1 MAYNI
6 TLTNGQSLVTIADGT
21 TDTTATSLTL
31 IGKNFAG
38 YGQFLDQNF
47 VKLVENFSN
56 TTSPTAALQGQL
68 WWDSTNKILK
78 VFNGTAW
85 KTVSSSTA
93 SATAP
98 VTTVVGDL
106 WWDTANGQLKVWS
119 GTQFVVIG
127 PAFTANQGQSGA
139 IADVIA
145 GTDNISHV
153 VVKFYVNNVLTCV
166 LSKDSSFTPQSA
178 IAGFST
184 INPGFNLASISPNL
198 LYWGNANNALNLAGV
213 PITSF
218 LRSDQPATTAFP
230 LTINNNTGVS
240 IGAAGDFTVGVGA
253 SSVNL
258 ISNTNGFNQNMYVNV
273 GGVNTLALSIS
284 GTSGLITVSGDPTAN
299 LGIATKQ
306 YVDAVVGTGA
316 GSLVL
321 RRDGGNTITGNILPD
336 SNNTRNLGS
345 NSTRFNTVYATTFSG
360 TSTTAQYADLAE
372 RFEADEIY
380 EPGTVVELG
389 GSKEITEAIFEL
401 SNNVFGVI
409 STRPAYLMNSIAGDD
424 NTHPPIAVNGR
435 VPVKVTGK
443 IKKGDRLVCAG
454 NGCARAGSLDEIT
467 PFNVIGRALQD
478 KTDDNFGLIEAIV
491 KINS

>member
-1 MAYNI
+1 MSYNI

-21 TDTTATSLTL
+21 ADTTATSLTL

-38 YGQFLDQNF
+38 YGQFLDENF
-47 VKLVENFSN
+47 VKILENFSN
-56 TTSPTAALQGQL
+56 TTAPSSALQGQL

-119 GTQFVVIG
+119 GSQFVVIG

-153 VVKFYVNNVLTCV
+153 VVKFYVNNVLTAI
-166 LSKDSSFTPQSA
+166 LSKDATFTPQSA
-178 IAGFST
+178 IAGFTT
-184 INPGFNLASISPNL
+184 IKPGFNLATASPNL
-198 LYWGNANNALNLAGV
+198 LYWGDANNALNLSGV

-230 LTINNNTGVS
+230 FTVNNNSGLTVG
-240 IGAAGDFTVGVGA
+240 GAGNFTVSVGA
-253 SSVNL
+253 SAVNL
-258 ISNTNGFNQNMYVNV
+258 IGNTNGFDQNLYVNV
-273 GGVNTLALSIS
+273 GGVQTRALGIS
-284 GTSGLITVSGDPTAN
+284 GASGLVTVAGDPTAN

-306 YVDAVVGTGA
+306 YVDAAVGTGA

-321 RRDGGNTITGNILPD
+321 RRDGGNTVTGNILPD

-345 NSTRFNTVYATTFSG
+345 SGTRFNTMYATTFNG
-360 TSTTAQYADLAE
+360 TAVQANYADLAE
-372 RFEADEIY
+372 RFEADTVY

-389 GSKEITEAIFEL
+389 GVKEITATVEDL
-401 SNNVFGVI
+401 SENVFGVI
-409 STRPAYLMNSIAGDD
+409 STNAAYLMNAGAGS
-424 NTHPPIAVNGR
+424 NATHPPVAVNGR
-435 VPVKVTGK
+435 VPVKVIGQ
-443 IKKGDRLVCAG
+443 IKKGDRLVSAG
-454 NGCARAGSLDEIT
+454 NGYARAAAKSELT
-467 PFNVIGRALQD
+467 PFNVIGRALED
-478 KTDDNFGLIEAIV
+478 KTDDAAGTIEAIV
-491 KINS
+491 KLNS